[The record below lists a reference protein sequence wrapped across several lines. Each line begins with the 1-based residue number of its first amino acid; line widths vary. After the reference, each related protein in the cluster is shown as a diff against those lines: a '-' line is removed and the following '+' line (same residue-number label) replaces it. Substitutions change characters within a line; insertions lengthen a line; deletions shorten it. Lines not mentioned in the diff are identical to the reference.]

1 MSEMAAGVD
10 PPSDLLAFMTTFRL
24 PAGETPLSLLAR
36 YDSLLNAG
44 GPVGRVERAVP
55 IAELDGW
62 RLTADVHFPAEAP
75 APVLLLLHGGGWIM
89 GSPASHERL
98 AREFAARG
106 FLTVSVDY
114 PRAPR
119 RRFPAGYEGCLAALR
134 WAGRTAERFGG
145 DASRLVVAGD
155 SAGANLAAAIA
166 VSSPADRPYIR
177 AAALMYG
184 IYDFHEALPVLEP
197 LVGGADAGTQLYLP
211 PQLFEELAGDPRLSP
226 RHAAA
231 AMPPCWL
238 GVGTADPLLG
248 ETQALAAELARVGR
262 PHELYLAPGAPH
274 SFLQMPFLAAC
285 RSGLDS
291 AAAFLHAGVNAPVSA

>member
-1 MSEMAAGVD
+1 MT
-10 PPSDLLAFMTTFRL
+10 FMTTFRL
-24 PAGETPLSLLAR
+24 PANETPLSLLVR

-44 GPVGRVERAVP
+44 GPVGPVERAVP
-55 IAELDGW
+55 IVELDGW
-62 RLTADVHFPAEAP
+62 RLTADVHFPTTTMSTGAP
-75 APVLLLLHGGGWIM
+75 APVLLFLHGGGWTM
-89 GSPASHERL
+89 GSPASHDRL
-98 AREFAARG
+98 ARELAARG

-119 RRFPAGYEGCLAALR
+119 RRFPAGYDGCLAALR
-134 WAGRTAERFGG
+134 WAARVAERYGG

-155 SAGANLAAAIA
+155 SAGANLAAAVA
-166 VSSPADRPYIR
+166 VSPSADRPEIT

-197 LVGGADAGTQLYLP
+197 LIGGADAATQLYLP
-211 PQLFEELAGDPRLSP
+211 PPLFEDLTRDPRLSP

-231 AMPPCWL
+231 ALPPCWL

-248 ETQALAAELARVGR
+248 ETQALAAELSRLGR

-285 RSGLDS
+285 RAGLDS
-291 AAAFLHAGVNAPVSA
+291 AAAFLHDSVNSPEPSRRYV

>member
-1 MSEMAAGVD
+1 MTAEGAA
-10 PPSDLLAFMTTFRL
+10 PTDLLAFMTTFRL
-24 PAGETPLSLLAR
+24 PAEETPLSLLVR

-44 GPVGRVERAVP
+44 GPVGPVERAVP
-55 IAELDGW
+55 IVELDGW
-62 RLTADVHFPAEAP
+62 RLTADVHISAVAP
-75 APVLLLLHGGGWIM
+75 APVLLLLHGGGWTM
-89 GSPASHERL
+89 GSPASHDRL
-98 AREFAARG
+98 ARELAARG

-134 WAGRTAERFGG
+134 WAARVAERYGG

-155 SAGANLAAAIA
+155 SAGANLAAAVA
-166 VSSPADRPYIR
+166 VSPPADRPEIT

-197 LVGGADAGTQLYLP
+197 LIGGADAASQLYLP
-211 PQLFEELAGDPRLSP
+211 SSLFEELTGDPRLSP

-231 AMPPCWL
+231 ALPPCWL

-248 ETQALAAELARVGR
+248 ETQALAAELTRLGR

-285 RSGLDS
+285 RAGLDS
-291 AAAFLHAGVNAPVSA
+291 AAAFLHDSVNERVPT